1 MISPP
6 QHLLRR
12 TLTADDDQNSEDE
25 DTDREDDD
33 DADDSDDDDTSD
45 SDDDDADD
53 GDDVAMCGQGLF
65 AAISLLPLSE
75 FQDNRLVFTSQLNDD
90 DQD

>member
-1 MISPP
+1 MRIQMIVMTSTITM
-6 QHLLRR
+6 LIIVMM
-12 TLTADDDQNSEDE
+12 SVMI
-25 DTDREDDD
+25 
-33 DADDSDDDDTSD
+33 DSDD
-45 SDDDDADD
+45 
-53 GDDVAMCGQGLF
+53 VPMCGQGLF

>member
-1 MISPP
+1 MKFDSA
-6 QHLLRR
+6 R
-12 TLTADDDQNSEDE
+12 ADE
-25 DTDREDDD
+25 DTNDSDDEHD
-33 DADDSDDDDTSD
+33 NDANHSDDVDADDSDDVDADHEDDDNSD
-45 SDDDDADD
+45 ASDD
-53 GDDVAMCGQGLF
+53 VPMCGQGLF